1 MKLQLE
7 VLARWL
13 KEYSEGF
20 DERDGTL
27 EQAIKDS
34 RVETMFKI
42 GDYIEEILEMDDK
55 HLKNELN
62 D

>member
-1 MKLQLE
+1 MKDQLK

-13 KEYSEGF
+13 KEYSEGY

-34 RVETMFKI
+34 REETMFKI
-42 GDYIEEILEMDDK
+42 GEYIEEILEMDNVQI
-55 HLKNELN
+55 KNELK
-62 D
+62 

>member
-1 MKLQLE
+1 MKDQLK

-13 KEYSEGF
+13 KLYSEGY

-34 RVETMFKI
+34 REETMFKI
-42 GDYIEEILEMDDK
+42 GDYIEEILEMDNVQIE
-55 HLKNELN
+55 NELN
-62 D
+62 K